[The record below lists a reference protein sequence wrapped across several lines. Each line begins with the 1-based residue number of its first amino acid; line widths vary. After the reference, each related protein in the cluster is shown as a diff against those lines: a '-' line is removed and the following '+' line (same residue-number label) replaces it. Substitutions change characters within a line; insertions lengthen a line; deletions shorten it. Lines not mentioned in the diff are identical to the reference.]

1 MRLKTHIEDLD
12 DLLGGGI
19 PAGHVVLVMGPPGS
33 LKSTFVFHVIH
44 SNLVHDA
51 DMRAA
56 YVTLEQDGVSIIEQM
71 SALGYD
77 VSRIKDRF
85 RIVDWSALKRGM
97 SERTGEWIDAFIRPL
112 RQLKEDVGL
121 DILAVDSLE
130 ALYSVADMRNP
141 RAEKYILFSRLKELG
156 ATTFCISESRYGD
169 LSAADFREECF
180 LSDGIIHLS
189 IERIGR
195 AMGRYIGILKMR
207 QVNHPM
213 EYYPLLY
220 SDGKFSIVR
229 R

>member
-12 DLLGGGI
+12 DLLRGGI
-19 PAGHVVLVMGPPGS
+19 PAGHVVLVIGPPGS
-33 LKSTFVFHVIH
+33 LKSTFVFHVIYG
-44 SNLVHDA
+44 NLVDSD

-56 YVTLEQDGVSIIEQM
+56 YVTLEQDGASIVAQM

-85 RIVDWSALKRGM
+85 RIVDWSSLKRGM
-97 SERTGEWIDAFIRPL
+97 RERTGDWIDAFLRPL
-112 RQLKEDVGL
+112 NHLKEEMGL

-141 RAEKYILFSRLKELG
+141 RSEKYMLFSRLKELG

-169 LSAADFREECF
+169 LSAAEFKEECF
-180 LSDGIIHLS
+180 LSDAIIHLS
-189 IERIGR
+189 IERVGR
-195 AMGRYIGILKMR
+195 AMGRYIGVLKMR
-207 QVNHPM
+207 QVDHPM